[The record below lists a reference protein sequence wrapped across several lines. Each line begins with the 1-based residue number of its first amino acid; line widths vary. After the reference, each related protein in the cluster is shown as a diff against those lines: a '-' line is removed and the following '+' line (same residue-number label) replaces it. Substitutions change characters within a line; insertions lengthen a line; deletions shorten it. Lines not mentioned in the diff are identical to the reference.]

1 MVASSAIPDRV
12 PLGFI
17 CGYPVGSGGELYGGS
32 YFTESAAKEG
42 LQSQA
47 IKKADEKWGTDCR
60 NIGLP
65 VCKKKYRPF
74 EFLIKRTSEEGE
86 VGCHEIKVSRLYGCP
101 LHSHLRKEVIERHG
115 ERYGWEPFGQWSIS
129 KARAAARREQAR
141 LNYELRELYE
151 GDRFDVCSVAKSVS
165 SSESE
170 DDELPSLKRSGSRTS
185 LSSKESP
192 KQKVNFSTLCD
203 NGVCTWK
210 RRGKVDDI
218 AEEIEEERG

>member
-1 MVASSAIPDRV
+1 MVAGSAIPDRV

-17 CGYPVGSGGELYGGS
+17 CGYPVGSGGELYGGA

-74 EFLIKRTSEEGE
+74 EFLINRTSEEGE
-86 VGCHEIKVSRLYGCP
+86 VGYHEIKVSRLYGCP

-115 ERYGWEPFGQWSIS
+115 ERNGWEPFGQWSIS

-141 LNYELRELYE
+141 VNYELRELYE
-151 GDRFDVCSVAKSVS
+151 GDQFDVCSVAKSCQVS

-170 DDELPSLKRSGSRTS
+170 DDEL
-185 LSSKESP
+185 SSKESP
-192 KQKVNFSTLCD
+192 KQKARCSTLCD

-210 RRGKVDDI
+210 IRGKVDDI

>member
-1 MVASSAIPDRV
+1 VLTLSRSA
-12 PLGFI
+12 
-17 CGYPVGSGGELYGGS
+17 
-32 YFTESAAKEG
+32 ESAAKEG

-74 EFLIKRTSEEGE
+74 EFLINRTSEEGE
-86 VGCHEIKVSRLYGCP
+86 VGYHEIKVSRLYGCP

-115 ERYGWEPFGQWSIS
+115 ERNGWEPFGQWSIS

-141 LNYELRELYE
+141 VNYELRELYE
-151 GDRFDVCSVAKSVS
+151 GDRFDVCSVAKSCQVS

-170 DDELPSLKRSGSRTS
+170 DDEL
-185 LSSKESP
+185 SSKESP
-192 KQKVNFSTLCD
+192 KQKARCSTLCD

-210 RRGKVDDI
+210 IRGKVDDI